1 MTVLREDAELEVLD
15 WLLDPPK
22 PAPMLFLRG
31 SPGVGKSALLAALH
45 EELPDALFLDCR
57 GLTADNVLD
66 RLLTHF
72 GLEIKYRPLRD
83 PLEDALAGMRAGG
96 IVLLANVQEAGRLFS
111 SPDEAYDIQR
121 VAAQFSRRGQGHVL
135 PVLEVGGPSDP
146 ARPFGADEL
155 VLESEVEGPDPEA
168 LLMRHAALRALAAA
182 ELCEIP
188 LGVWVFVDSA
198 LGGRRTEDE
207 LRRSVGELPGVVRM
221 DRDSDGATTVRLS
234 SGGLK
239 HQLREAAPLTRAEQ
253 QTVADALLAE
263 ARRATEGTADARI
276 VEYANRALAVHTAL
290 AGTLPRLIDTEP
302 SLVACADRASLQLA
316 IRLAWPGGPPVG
328 GVAGDAHYLDVDG
341 VTPDSQGEWLAWL
354 HWAALNR
361 GRHDW
366 ADELENASPVPLAWR
381 TAWSKWRP
389 YGVLGDR
396 PELAGRVDTVDIG
409 TLAGVPVVASQ
420 LDGFFEKDDDYDVAL
435 GDTEALERVW
445 RLSDGAEVAA
455 AQLVQQFITA
465 EGAVE
470 RTAGGALETRRP
482 CSRGP
487 AHAPDVPVRLLPDCG
502 AEKVDGNRW
511 VAYGPRGLYAFD
523 VLHPEELAPG
533 TVPWRRSL
541 VPSFRSTA
549 VWPMP
554 APASGHGEA
563 LTSWLASA
571 FGDHAL
577 RRLPIAALP
586 TTISDSE
593 AGALLSEVGFPAL
606 DGDPPA
612 FLTTVAVDEV
622 GLRSVD
628 HPESSEPA
636 YLLGR
641 WLADPVVLDGRNG
654 HVLLASAAGTELL
667 GSSLSHFMTLV
678 GLYRLLSLSEFPRG
692 SAEKTDAHWSMKAWA
707 KELDPEAAASS
718 SWQAALGGYLDN
730 PESL

>member
-1 MTVLREDAELEVLD
+1 MLSEDAELEVLD
-15 WLLDPPK
+15 WLIDPPE
-22 PAPMLFLRG
+22 PAPMLLLRG

-57 GLTADNVLD
+57 GLTADDVLD

-72 GLEIKYRPLRD
+72 GLEVRHRPLRD
-83 PLEDALAGMRAGG
+83 PLGDALAGMRTGG
-96 IVLLANVQEAGRLFS
+96 IVLLANVQWAGRLFS
-111 SPDEAYDIQR
+111 SAGEAHGIQR

-155 VLESEVEGPDPEA
+155 VLEAEVEGPDPEA
-168 LLMRHAALRALAAA
+168 LLTQHAALRALAAA
-182 ELCEIP
+182 ELREIP

-234 SGGLK
+234 SDGLK

-253 QTVADALLAE
+253 HAVADALLAE
-263 ARRATEGTADARI
+263 ARRAAEGTADARL
-276 VEYANRALAVHTAL
+276 VEYAHRALAVHTAL

-302 SLVACADRASLQLA
+302 SLVACADRVSLQLA

-361 GRHDW
+361 GRLHW
-366 ADELENASPVPLAWR
+366 ADELEHASPVPLAWR

-389 YGVLGDR
+389 YGALGDR
-396 PELAGRVDTVDIG
+396 PELAGHVDRVDIG

-420 LDGFFEKDDDYDVAL
+420 FEGFFEKGDDYCVEL

-445 RLSDGAEVAA
+445 RLSDGAESAA
-455 AQLVQQFITA
+455 ARVVQQFITA

-482 CSRGP
+482 CSP
-487 AHAPDVPVRLLPDCG
+487 APAEFSDVPVRLLPDCG
-502 AEKVDGNRW
+502 AERVDGNRW

-523 VLHPEELAPG
+523 VLHPEKLAPR
-533 TVPWRRSL
+533 TAPWQRSL

-549 VWPMP
+549 AWPMP
-554 APASGHGEA
+554 APASGQHEA
-563 LTSWLASA
+563 LTSWFATT
-571 FGDHAL
+571 FGEKAL
-577 RRLPIAALP
+577 RRLPAAALP
-586 TTISDSE
+586 AALSETE

-606 DGDPPA
+606 GGEAPA
-612 FLTTVAVDEV
+612 FLTTVAVDEA
-622 GLRSVD
+622 GLPSVD

-636 YLLGR
+636 YLLGH
-641 WLADPVVLDGRNG
+641 WLADPVILEGRSG
-654 HVLLASAAGTELL
+654 RVLLASAAGTELL

-678 GLYRLLSLSEFPRG
+678 GLYRLLSLSDFPRG
-692 SAEKTDAHWSMKAWA
+692 SAEKTDAHWSVKAWA
-707 KELDPEAAASS
+707 KEADPEAAASS
-718 SWQAALGGYLDN
+718 SWQSALGGYLDD